1 MAYAKRFFGS
11 HGNSMHGTS
20 TPSENDERSRMLLED
35 SLELAKEQ
43 NDLGLSSLI
52 LHGLGDVSLLAGELD
67 AAAIRYRDASLLARE
82 IDDSGTLLYCLAGL
96 AAVAAGRGDSAT
108 ATALWRSFGQLAT
121 ERRFRMNDVDRA
133 RYERFL
139 APQVGTDV
147 ATGQT
152 LDEAETWTLALGG
165 GDT

>member
-1 MAYAKRFFGS
+1 
-11 HGNSMHGTS
+11 MHGTS

-96 AAVAAGRGDSAT
+96 AAVAAGRATPRRPPPSGAPSDS
-108 ATALWRSFGQLAT
+108 WR
-121 ERRFRMNDVDRA
+121 RNDDS
-133 RYERFL
+133 
-139 APQVGTDV
+139 G
-147 ATGQT
+147 
-152 LDEAETWTLALGG
+152 
-165 GDT
+165 